1 MGDRSTLISRRQ
13 ALGGLL
19 SVGALAASR
28 RPAQAQ
34 NWGRVFIFNTAP
46 EKVELQLNRRALPAI
61 IGAEREAYYIP
72 DVISVDRTALIPEL
86 VVGEFCDR
94 NTLHVRYPD
103 GERTYRIDIDSK
115 QYRLDRDL
123 QLYVHRNGIVMLH
136 DGVDISKHVSKVG

>member
-1 MGDRSTLISRRQ
+1 MGDHAKPISRRQ

-19 SVGALAASR
+19 SAGALAASR

-61 IGAEREAYYIP
+61 VGAEREAYYIP

-86 VVGEFCDR
+86 VVGEFCER
-94 NTLHVRYPD
+94 NTLRVRYPGD
-103 GERTYRIDIDSK
+103 EQTYRIDIDTK
-115 QYRLDRDL
+115 QFRLDRDL
-123 QLYVHRNGIVMLH
+123 QLYVHRAGIVMLH
-136 DGVDISKHVSKVG
+136 DGVDISQHVSRVG